1 MSWYIHHCGEMSNR
15 SYCEIFEAD
24 ILGEPRYPGVI
35 GPFDTEEQAE
45 KAAERRGLSLT
56 SLRDLKK

>member
-1 MSWYIHHCGEMSNR
+1 MSWWIHHCGEMFNS
-15 SYCEIFEAD
+15 SYAEVFKAD
-24 ILGEPRYPGVI
+24 VLGEPRYPDVI
-35 GPFDTEEQAE
+35 GPFDTEEDAI